1 MTRAGWLYLT
11 VTLLL
16 GIAAINTGNN
26 LIYLIVAALLA
37 LLLIS
42 GFFGKR
48 NLSGLDV
55 QIRMPEELYAKTEFL
70 LSVTLINRKAFLPIF
85 LMRIRVEQTEAFF
98 PYVDPGGQAT
108 RYVPL
113 AFADRGALHIEQL
126 VISSV
131 FPFNFF
137 VRYGR
142 IKKPLEMVIF
152 PKPIKCSLW
161 GLFEREHLDR
171 GDHTTNRRGEG
182 TDILSFRNYL
192 VGDPLKYIDW
202 KASARTGTL
211 KTREVAALS
220 FHPVI
225 IDFDKI
231 QIAGLETKLSCL
243 TFVILNLL
251 RRNKPVGLRIRGQLY
266 GPALSKGHRIQMF
279 RELAF
284 FGRENESSDQY

>member
-1 MTRAGWLYLT
+1 M
-11 VTLLL
+11 TLLL
-16 GIAAINTGNN
+16 GVAAINTGNN
-26 LIYLIVAALLA
+26 LIYLIVAALLG

-42 GFFGKR
+42 GLFGKR

-55 QIRMPEELYAKTEFL
+55 QIRMPEEIYAKTEFL
-70 LSVTLINRKAFLPIF
+70 LSVTLINRKAFLPVF
-85 LMRIRVEQTEAFF
+85 LMRVKIEQTEAFF
-98 PYVDPGGQAT
+98 PYVDPRGQAT
-108 RYVPL
+108 RYIPL
-113 AFADRGALHIEQL
+113 AFDDRGALHIEQF

-142 IKKPLEMVIF
+142 ITKPLEVVIF
-152 PKPIKCSLW
+152 PKPYKCSLW
-161 GLFEREHLDR
+161 GLFEREQPDR
-171 GDHTTNRRGEG
+171 GDHTTSRRGDG
-182 TDILSFRNYL
+182 SDILSFRNYL
-192 VGDPLKYIDW
+192 AGDPLKYIDW

-231 QIAGLETKLSCL
+231 QIAGLEIKLSCL

-266 GPALSKGHRIQMF
+266 GPALSKGHKTQML

-284 FGRENESSDQY
+284 FGRENESSDRH